1 MGKGKFN
8 IKAQDKILFS
18 NTVFLYILTFS
29 SQFFSFLTVP
39 YLTRVLGPSVYGK
52 VGIAV
57 AYMAYVQIILDFG
70 FILSA
75 TQRVVENRDDNNKLG
90 QILTA
95 VTVVKVVLSIILT
108 VVFGCFVLFSENMK
122 KDAIFYLL
130 YMISTIANALMPDF
144 FYRPQTGWHIPSCE
158 YRWS

>member
-1 MGKGKFN
+1 MKNRKIN
-8 IKAQDKILFS
+8 IKTQDRVLFS
-18 NTVFLYILTFS
+18 NTIFLYILTFS

-75 TQRVVENRDDNNKLG
+75 TQKVVENRDDINKLG
-90 QILTA
+90 KILTA
-95 VTVVKVVLSIILT
+95 VTCVKLTLSTILT
-108 VVFGCFVLFSENMK
+108 IAFGCFVIMSESMK
-122 KDAIFYLL
+122 KMRFFIFCIY
-130 YMISTIANALMPDF
+130 F
-144 FYRPQTGWHIPSCE
+144 QR
-158 YRWS
+158 

>member
-108 VVFGCFVLFSENMK
+108 VVLCCSVK
-122 KDAIFYLL
+122 
-130 YMISTIANALMPDF
+130 T
-144 FYRPQTGWHIPSCE
+144 
-158 YRWS
+158 